1 MLTYKTLSL
10 HTVGSYLYGLE
21 SQDSDIDYVLVY
33 KREPLDYITL
43 RNYDE
48 YMPDKTLNEGQTVIN
63 YKYWDVKR
71 FIRYVSTSNWQ
82 AFELLMAQ
90 RTHCNSPESQY
101 LFSVLHPNM
110 FSIQALAY
118 QCLNVS
124 HSKSMRGY
132 MKTACWVYLE
142 FMLQYGKV
150 PPTLN
155 VIDVLDSIDIE
166 PSLFEN
172 AMMIF
177 NLKRKGI
184 KQHKMVIDI
193 DHMEYKNRIAKLPLL
208 ENDFDFDALFKKVV
222 LMT

>member
-1 MLTYKTLSL
+1 MLTYKTISL

-33 KREPLDYITL
+33 KREPLDYIAL
-43 RNYDE
+43 HNYDE

-90 RTHCNSPESQY
+90 RTHCNSQESQY

-124 HSKSMRGY
+124 NAKTMRAY
-132 MKTACWVYLE
+132 MKMTFLVFLE
-142 FMLQYGKV
+142 YMLQYQRL

-155 VIDVLDSIDIE
+155 AMDILE
-166 PSLFEN
+166 AIEFPFTEN
-172 AMMIF
+172 VKSVF
-177 NLKRKGI
+177 HLKRNGVKHHTFDLEI
-184 KQHKMVIDI
+184 NHT
-193 DHMEYKNRIAKLPLL
+193 EYKNRIVKLPKL
-208 ENDFDFDALFKKVV
+208 ENDFDFDELFKKIVV
-222 LMT
+222 MK